1 MKPNMLD
8 EYLFRYTESEL
19 HHLND
24 PVPTLSGRYKR
35 IPQITFHG
43 RKMYQFHFGSLLKNN
58 LICVNKESR
67 FTFIPEHIHTVI
79 EFLYVYAGKCTQ
91 IIDGQR
97 VEMTQGDI
105 CLLDVNVPHSI
116 EFLEK
121 EDIIITIEMRRENLT
136 NGLLQR
142 LGNKGIITSFLVS
155 ALSAESEHDQYLLF
169 QHREDSAIHTIMQA
183 ILCEYFDP
191 ALCTE
196 QIIDANVILLYCEL
210 LRNYRDRA
218 ISSHTDKNGQ
228 IVTILEYIEQNW
240 LTVTLESAARK
251 FGFHPNY
258 LSAYIR
264 KETGLTFKQLVIS
277 QRMYQA
283 CCYLTTTGYPV
294 AVIAEKTGYEN
305 LGFFYRKFQ
314 ELYGMTPAE
323 YRNLRCKG

>member
-1 MKPNMLD
+1 MLD
-8 EYLFRYTESEL
+8 EFLFRYTESEL
-19 HHLND
+19 RHLND
-24 PVPTLSGRYKR
+24 PVPTLSARYQR
-35 IPQITFHG
+35 IPKITF
-43 RKMYQFHFGSLLKNN
+43 RNREMYQFHFGSLLKNN

-97 VEMTQGDI
+97 VKMKQGDI

-116 EFLEK
+116 EYLEK
-121 EDIIITIEMRRENLT
+121 EDIIITIEMRREYLT
-136 NGLLQR
+136 QGLLQR
-142 LGNKGIITSFLVS
+142 LGSKGIITSFLVS
-155 ALSAESEHDQYLLF
+155 ALSLESEHDQYLLF
-169 QHREDSAIHTIMQA
+169 QHREESAIHSILQA

-196 QIIDANVILLYCEL
+196 QIIDANIILLYCEL
-210 LRNYRDRA
+210 LRNYRNQV
-218 ISSHTDKNGQ
+218 ISSHTDKSSQ
-228 IVTILEYIEQNW
+228 IIPILEYIEQNW

-264 KETGLTFKQLVIS
+264 KETGLSFKQLVIA
-277 QRMYQA
+277 QRMYMA
-283 CCYLTTTGYPV
+283 CFYLTTTGYPV
-294 AVIAEKTGYEN
+294 TEIAKKTGYEN

-323 YRNLRCKG
+323 YRDLHRKA